1 MNEHGGLA
9 VHMGLAGQ
17 LDGLDLLLQSL
28 LTTRVAAYVGAYVDD
43 MIS

>member
-17 LDGLDLLLQSL
+17 LDLLLQSL